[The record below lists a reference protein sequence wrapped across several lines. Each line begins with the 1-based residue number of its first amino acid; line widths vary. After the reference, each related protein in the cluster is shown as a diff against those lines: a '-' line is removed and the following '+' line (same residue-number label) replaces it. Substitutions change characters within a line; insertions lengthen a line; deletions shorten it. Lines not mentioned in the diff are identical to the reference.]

1 MADTLLKSGIARPRK
16 CPPLREPKP
25 MKFTPAQIQSVRTYI
40 KQTWKTLTR
49 SHHHLLQSAQDI
61 KLEHKSNTPWLV
73 YISPQEDCNT
83 VKSVL
88 ERSLSATEMQQI
100 EIRTLP
106 NDVEAI
112 QEHGLLYLPGS
123 YVVPGG
129 RFNEMYGWDSYFILL
144 GLLRDEEW
152 ELAQSQVDQLLYQ
165 VQHYG
170 TILNANRTYMLTR
183 SQPPVLSM
191 MVLALFQH
199 TQDQAWLKSTLPLL
213 EQFYYYWVVP
223 PHLNAATGL
232 SRYYA
237 LGEGPAPEVLFSEL
251 DEEGR
256 SHYERVKH
264 YYQTFEIDDYD
275 VNLFYDREKDELT
288 DLFYKGDR
296 SMRESGFDITN
307 RFGPFSVDI
316 IHYAPVC
323 LNSLLYQMEQDL
335 AQIHQI
341 LGNPELRQQ
350 WSDRASLR
358 RERINQYLWDEEQG
372 LYLDYHFQSGQ
383 RRRYEFATTFYPL
396 WTGLASPAQAQQIV
410 QNLALF
416 AAPGGIFT
424 SSRVTGNQ
432 WDAPFGWGPLTLIAI
447 QGLRRYGYHPEG
459 NEIADKF
466 LTMAIKEFMRC
477 GFFVEKYDVERCSAQ
492 VSDEICF
499 GYSSNE
505 IGFGWTNGVILELL
519 AL

>member
-1 MADTLLKSGIARPRK
+1 
-16 CPPLREPKP
+16 

>member
-1 MADTLLKSGIARPRK
+1 MTKQI
-16 CPPLREPKP
+16 
-25 MKFTPAQIQSVRTYI
+25 TTAQITALRTHI
-40 KQTWKTLTR
+40 KRTWKTLTR
-49 SHHHLLQSAQDI
+49 SHQHLLQSAKDP
-61 KLEHKSNTPWLV
+61 KLEHQVNTPWIV
-73 YISPQEDCNT
+73 YISPQEDYDT

-88 ERSLSATEMQQI
+88 ERSLSTQEIQQI

-106 NDVEAI
+106 SEVEAI
-112 QEHGLLYLPGS
+112 QEHGLLYLPGA

-170 TILNANRTYMLTR
+170 TILNANRTYMLSR
-183 SQPPVLSM
+183 SQPPVLSL

-199 TQDQAWLKSTLPLL
+199 TQDQEWLKSTVPLL

-223 PHLNAATGL
+223 PHLNVATGL

-237 LGEGPAPEVLFSEL
+237 LGEGAAPEVLFSEL

-256 SHYERVKH
+256 SHYERVKQ
-264 YYQTFEIDDYD
+264 YYQTFDIDDYD
-275 VNLFYDREKDELT
+275 VSLFYDKENDELT

-335 AQIHQI
+335 GKIQAI
-341 LGNPELRQQ
+341 LGNQELAQQ
-350 WSDRASLR
+350 WSDRATLR
-358 RERINQYLWDEEQG
+358 RERINQYLWDDAKG
-372 LYLDYHFQSGQ
+372 LYLDYHFQNGEC
-383 RRRYEFATTFYPL
+383 RAYEFATTFYPL
-396 WTGLASPAQAQQIV
+396 WTGLASPEQAQYLV
-410 QNLALF
+410 KNLPLF
-416 AAPGGIFT
+416 EACGGIFT
-424 SSRVTGNQ
+424 STRVTGNQ
-432 WDAPFGWGPLTLIAI
+432 WDAPFGWAPLTLIAVW
-447 QGLRRYGYHPEG
+447 GLHRYGYHEEG
-459 NEIADKF
+459 DRIAHKF
-466 LTMAIKEFMRC
+466 LNMAIKEFERF
-477 GFFVEKYDVERCSAQ
+477 GNLVEKYDVERCSAQ
-492 VSDEICF
+492 VSEEICF

-505 IGFGWTNGVILELL
+505 VGFGWTNGSILELL
-519 AL
+519 AALNLQ

>member
-1 MADTLLKSGIARPRK
+1 
-16 CPPLREPKP
+16 
-25 MKFTPAQIQSVRTYI
+25 MKFTPTQIQSVRTYI

-106 NDVEAI
+106 SDVEAI

-275 VNLFYDREKDELT
+275 VSLFYDREKDELT

-358 RERINQYLWDEEQG
+358 HERINQYLWDEEQG

-396 WTGLASPAQAQQIV
+396 WTGLASPTQAQQIV

-447 QGLRRYGYHPEG
+447 QGLRRYGYHSEG
-459 NEIADKF
+459 NDIADKF

-519 AL
+519 ALL

>member
-1 MADTLLKSGIARPRK
+1 MTQKLTS
-16 CPPLREPKP
+16 PPI
-25 MKFTPAQIQSVRTYI
+25 TAVRTYI

-49 SHHHLLQSAQDI
+49 SHQHLLESAQDT
-61 KLEHKSNTPWLV
+61 KLEHKPNTPWLV

-88 ERSLSATEMQQI
+88 ERSLSAKEMQQI

-106 NDVEAI
+106 SEVEAI
-112 QEHGLLYLPGS
+112 EEHGLLYLPGA

-223 PHLNAATGL
+223 PHLNSATGL

-237 LGEGPAPEVLFSEL
+237 LGEGAAPEVLFSEL
-251 DEEGR
+251 DEAGR
-256 SHYERVKH
+256 SHYERVKE
-264 YYQTFEIDDYD
+264 YYQQFEIDDYD
-275 VNLFYDREKDELT
+275 VSLFYNRETDELT

-335 AQIHQI
+335 AQIYEI
-341 LGNPELRQQ
+341 LGNPELGKQ

-358 RERINQYLWDEEQG
+358 RERIDQYLWDEDQG
-372 LYLDYHFQSGQ
+372 LYLDYHFYSNQ
-383 RRRYEFATTFYPL
+383 RRHYEFATTFYPL
-396 WTGLASPAQAQQIV
+396 WTGLASPAQAQRIV
-410 QNLALF
+410 QNLSLF
-416 AAPGGIFT
+416 TAPGGIFT
-424 SSRVTGNQ
+424 STRVTGNQ
-432 WDAPFGWGPLTLIAI
+432 WDAPFGWGPLTLIAV
-447 QGLRRYGYHPEG
+447 QGLCRYGYDAEG
-459 NEIADKF
+459 HDIADKF
-466 LTMAIKEFMRC
+466 LTMAIKEFTRC

-519 AL
+519 ALQSLDLKD